1 MALAAQ
7 MAAAKDELVEDAE
20 DNEAFPVNWQMLKGC
35 LASLGSWDRLE
46 VMEVAAVIE
55 VVLVIGGLK
64 APRLPTTAAGAAAVV
79 G

>member
-35 LASLGSWDRLE
+35 LASLGS
-46 VMEVAAVIE
+46 
-55 VVLVIGGLK
+55 
-64 APRLPTTAAGAAAVV
+64 
-79 G
+79 

>member
-46 VMEVAAVIE
+46 VMEVAVVE
-55 VVLVIGGLK
+55 VVVIGGLK
-64 APRLPTTAAGAAAVV
+64 APRPTTAAVVV